1 MSLLTDYLAAIATQT
16 AAAQAEAERLAL
28 LEAAKV
34 EAAQKAVKA
43 NKAALI
49 EEREN
54 NIDRMLLDAG
64 LASDYQELLEVEAE
78 INSEYKTALTQVNAY
93 QLMAIEAEIA
103 ADLVEQKA
111 KSIESLVSMMEA
123 DGLLADQIEATKK
136 GHLDSAVVSHNAAKA
151 SKDRIAKLLANKKIK

>member
-1 MSLLTDYLAAIATQT
+1 MSLLTDYLAAVATQT

-34 EAAQKAVKA
+34 EAAQKEAKEA
-43 NKAALI
+43 NKALDLKRMKD
-49 EEREN
+49 EY
-54 NIDRMLLDAG
+54 RMLEEAG
-64 LASDYQELLEVEAE
+64 LASDFTDLSDVYSEIKEQHKVAKLEVD
-78 INSEYKTALTQVNAY
+78 TY

-103 ADLVEQKA
+103 AEMVEKKA
-111 KSIESLVSMMEA
+111 QSIESLVSMMEA

-136 GHLDSAVVSHNAAKA
+136 GHLDSAVASHNAAKA

>member
-49 EEREN
+49 NEREN
-54 NIDRMLLDAG
+54 NIDRMLSEAG

-78 INSEYKTALTQVNAY
+78 INSEYKAASSQVNAY
-93 QLMAIEAEIA
+93 QLMAIEASIA
-103 ADLVEQKA
+103 ADLVEKKA
-111 KSIESLVSMMEA
+111 QSIESLVSMMEA
-123 DGLLADQIEATKK
+123 DGLLADQIETTKK
-136 GHLDSAVVSHNAAKA
+136 SYLDSAVASHNAAKA
-151 SKDRIAKLLANKKIK
+151 SKDRIAKLLSNKKIK

>member
-1 MSLLTDYLAAIATQT
+1 MSLLTDYLAAIALSTE
-16 AAAQAEAERLAL
+16 AAKAEANSLAM
-28 LEAAKV
+28 LEAAKA

-49 EEREN
+49 AERDK

-78 INSEYKTALTQVNAY
+78 INSEYKTASTQVNAY
-93 QLMAIEAEIA
+93 QLMAVEAEIA
-103 ADLVEQKA
+103 ADLVEKKA
-111 KSIESLVSMMEA
+111 QSIESLVSMMEA

-136 GHLDSAVVSHNAAKA
+136 GHLDSMVASHNAAKA
-151 SKDRIAKLLANKKIK
+151 AKDRIAKLLANKKIK

>member
-1 MSLLTDYLAAIATQT
+1 MSLLTDYLAAVATQT

-34 EAAQKAVKA
+34 EAAQKEAKEA
-43 NKAALI
+43 NKALDLKRMKD
-49 EEREN
+49 EY
-54 NIDRMLLDAG
+54 RMLEEAG
-64 LASDYQELLEVEAE
+64 LASDFADLSDVYSEIKEQHKVAKLEVD
-78 INSEYKTALTQVNAY
+78 TY

-103 ADLVEQKA
+103 AEMVEKKA
-111 KSIESLVSMMEA
+111 QSIESLVSMMEA

-136 GHLDSAVVSHNAAKA
+136 GHLDSAVASHNAAKA